1 MTIALLILVA
11 GLAAV
16 IVYQRKISLD
26 QIGHYDTLLSHRDAE
41 IERVQAEKV
50 ALFDRFYVQARLP
63 PSTVNLGEQY
73 EARTAEAVAN
83 RDRTK
88 PMVLASREAQ
98 LRESFE
104 RKAEEI
110 RAQTNNAANGNS

>member
-50 ALFDRFYVQARLP
+50 ALFDRFYVNARLP
-63 PSTVNLGEQY
+63 PSTVNLSEQY
-73 EARTAEAVAN
+73 EARTAEAAN